1 MKLEK
6 MFRRVHANS
15 ANLFHG
21 RSPLFE
27 ICNDL
32 ILAQSMPSGAVH
44 PITRTRQSVPM
55 ESAQM
60 CLVLAGSRSR
70 PLRSGPA
77 PKWTPNHT
85 SVCARDFDKVMFNLP
100 IPRFNPSDPLHNA
113 IAGTACEAEALAAS
127 VPLPENVKFQR
138 ARGLVRAA
146 LTEAGVAPKIDGLVA
161 KLLDGA

>member
-44 PITRTRQSVPM
+44 TNTAIKVGPARLIIQDRPWTILIGSF
-55 ESAQM
+55 
-60 CLVLAGSRSR
+60 VLQAGAYFVA
-70 PLRSGPA
+70 PLRRALGLA
-77 PKWTPNHT
+77 PIG
-85 SVCARDFDKVMFNLP
+85 F
-100 IPRFNPSDPLHNA
+100 
-113 IAGTACEAEALAAS
+113 G
-127 VPLPENVKFQR
+127 
-138 ARGLVRAA
+138 
-146 LTEAGVAPKIDGLVA
+146 AGVITAFSSVLPSLVTLWRCTGPQA
-161 KLLDGA
+161 QLEEKRIGAL

>member
-44 PITRTRQSVPM
+44 PITDTVEKLDFLPRSQFLRKQAGFKKKALRVRQK
-55 ESAQM
+55 
-60 CLVLAGSRSR
+60 G
-70 PLRSGPA
+70 
-77 PKWTPNHT
+77 
-85 SVCARDFDKVMFNLP
+85 
-100 IPRFNPSDPLHNA
+100 
-113 IAGTACEAEALAAS
+113 
-127 VPLPENVKFQR
+127 
-138 ARGLVRAA
+138 
-146 LTEAGVAPKIDGLVA
+146 
-161 KLLDGA
+161 